1 MKNIISIDL
10 FNYISVITTYTFLFF
25 LHNKLFEKKKK
36 GTFKKIIAYLL
47 ASVIMIQIH
56 KLGITYV
63 NFFNSIL
70 SAQILCSLFYQ
81 VSIKK
86 SIFHNIFF
94 QILFT
99 LGDII
104 SAIFMKI
111 ITGKLPHDFF
121 EDFKLKIVSFS
132 IYILIILLIYKIYT
146 NIMIKTKRLSL
157 RVKEIAFII
166 FLTLFEFFILYY
178 MTSLSNDAYG
188 KLMIPIVI
196 GFILMNI
203 CIFYIVNAVTVGYES
218 QYELEKIKLKN
229 QIQSDHYD
237 ELNRTYIETQ
247 CMIHDINKHISA
259 IEELSKNNNF
269 HEATEYTEKL
279 RYEIKKRKKLFEC
292 SNKILNAVVNQKISK
307 AESKGITVTI
317 DTKNVTLDFIEDT
330 DVTAIFANIMD
341 NAIEA
346 CEEVQE
352 NKTISIRISQLSN
365 FIYIDLENS
374 YSGKILKSNDRFI
387 TTKKDHMGY
396 GMISIQRTLEK
407 YNGYMNTEQTD
418 KKFIINIVIPIP

>member
-10 FNYISVITTYTFLFF
+10 LNYISVISTYTFLFLF
-25 LHNKLFEKKKK
+25 HNKLFESKKK
-36 GTFKKIIAYLL
+36 GILKKIISYLL
-47 ASVIMIQIH
+47 VSIIMVQIH
-56 KLGITYV
+56 KLGITYL
-63 NFFNSIL
+63 NFLYSIL
-70 SAQILCSLFYQ
+70 SAQMLCSLFYQ

-86 SIFHNIFF
+86 SIFHNILF

-121 EDFKLKIVSFS
+121 VDFKLKIVSFS
-132 IYILIILLIYKIYT
+132 IYILIILLIYKIYI
-146 NIMIKTKRLSL
+146 NIMIKTKQLSL
-157 RVKEIAFII
+157 RVKETVFVI
-166 FLTLFEFFILYY
+166 FLTLFEFLILYY
-178 MTSLSNDAYG
+178 ITSLSDNAYG
-188 KLMIPIVI
+188 KLMIFIVI

-203 CIFYIVNAVTVGYES
+203 CIFYVVNEVTVGYEN
-218 QYELEKIKLKN
+218 QCELEKIKLKN

-237 ELNRTYIETQ
+237 ELNRTYVETQ

-259 IEELSKNNNF
+259 IEALSKNHNF

-279 RYEIKKRKKLFEC
+279 KEDIRKRKKLFEC
-292 SNKILNAVVNQKISK
+292 SNKIFNAVINQKISQ

-317 DTKNVTLDFIEDT
+317 DIKNVNLDFMKDT
-330 DVTAIFANIMD
+330 DITAIFANIMD

-346 CEEVQE
+346 CEEVQDS
-352 NKTISIRISQLSN
+352 KTISISISYFNN
-365 FIYIDLENS
+365 FIYINISNS
-374 YSGKILKSNDRFI
+374 YSGNILKSNDKFI

-418 KKFIINIVIPIP
+418 KEFIINIVIPMH